1 MRHLL
6 VMAGLLFCGLVTPTS
21 ALDTVTAKD
30 KAEFRALEVKLW
42 ETWNKRLKPS
52 DVRSY
57 YSQKP
62 DNLYFDF
69 SPLKFV
75 GWEEYERTA
84 AQALAGGGYAETKI
98 NDDFTVIKQGDLV
111 VVAFTFEVKFFR
123 TQGVPSTMTGRET
136 DVWTRENGR
145 WVVLHQ
151 HMSTVSNMGP
161 PPAK

>member
-1 MRHLL
+1 MKRLIVAAFLL
-6 VMAGLLFCGLVTPTS
+6 ACLAPAPAHALERVTERE
-21 ALDTVTAKD
+21 KGN
-30 KAEFRALEVKLW
+30 FRALEVKLW
-42 ETWNKRLKPS
+42 ETWNKRLNPA

-75 GWEEYERTA
+75 GWAEYERTA

-111 VVAFTFEVKFFR
+111 VVAFTFEVKFFKAKG
-123 TQGVPSTMTGRET
+123 TPSTMAARET
-136 DVWTRENGR
+136 DVWTKEDGR
-145 WVVLHQ
+145 WVILHQ
-151 HMSTVSNMGP
+151 HMSTAANMSP
-161 PPAK
+161 APAK

>member
-1 MRHLL
+1 MRAILCATCL
-6 VMAGLLFCGLVTPTS
+6 WCGLLAPLYSLDQVTE
-21 ALDTVTAKD
+21 KE

-42 ETWNKRLKPS
+42 EAWNKRLNPA
-52 DVRSY
+52 DARSY

-69 SPLKFV
+69 TPLKFQ
-75 GWEEYERTA
+75 GWAEYERTA

-111 VVAFTFEVKFFR
+111 VVAFTFEVKFSK
-123 TQGVPSTMTGRET
+123 TKGVPATMIARET
-136 DVWTRENGR
+136 DVWTKENGR
-145 WVVLHQ
+145 WVIVHQ
-151 HMSTVSNMGP
+151 HMSPPSNMGA